1 MLNHF
6 HRFKNGIFSYLV
18 AITQSDQ
25 IKLLSIL
32 SVLSVYTKRGV
43 SKDSFTYSN
52 FTQILCEFRNLI
64 YGWNS
69 SKSKMKFLQIFLFM
83 IVNEKTSAI
92 LKMIL
97 MLYEFHSL
105 NKVSLLIK
113 GKITKDKIFSRRHRP
128 LESPWDLTHRRAPA
142 PNLNLVDI
150 STWV

>member
-1 MLNHF
+1 MEITQFLEMLNEVF
-6 HRFKNGIFSYLV
+6 SSYLV

-32 SVLSVYTKRGV
+32 SVLSVYTKKGV
-43 SKDSFTYSN
+43 PKDSLTYSN
-52 FTQILCEFRNLI
+52 FIQIPCGFRNLI

-69 SKSKMKFLQIFLFM
+69 SKSNMKFLQIFLFM

-128 LESPWDLTHRRAPA
+128 LESP
-142 PNLNLVDI
+142 
-150 STWV
+150 